1 MIDRTLRAHLKEIEL
16 MTKNLEIESDYKV
29 ISSYREWYKVASEQ
43 IIESLLEVVE
53 REKFL
58 KIYQEYWSKIDP
70 DNEYDI
76 RSLLNYADLALRHTL
91 TEVRKMRQ
99 SDNLKIEKSNAFDSA
114 LCLWLKDLDEMLN
127 ESNISPAHKA
137 AGYID
142 WYDRVNKQ
150 LLELGISEN
159 DTTQC
164 NYGWENATPSCFP
177 EDYVS
182 NSSINSLIRFA
193 KSALLKI
200 REGNKDVIPVV
211 GELFPLEIVD
221 KSKDWVKNVARQV
234 NGCYE
239 KGWYDASAVM
249 LRRLLEQLII
259 DCFYVY
265 GALDQVKNDENEI
278 FSLKDLVQKFLEESR
293 KPNGLWHIERSAIS
307 IIPKLKDV
315 GNRAAH
321 GRYLKTRRH
330 NLDRYQED
338 LEIVIQELVG
348 IIEQG
353 M

>member
-1 MIDRTLRAHLKEIEL
+1 
-16 MTKNLEIESDYKV
+16 
-29 ISSYREWYKVASEQ
+29 
-43 IIESLLEVVE
+43 
-53 REKFL
+53 
-58 KIYQEYWSKIDP
+58 
-70 DNEYDI
+70 
-76 RSLLNYADLALRHTL
+76 
-91 TEVRKMRQ
+91 
-99 SDNLKIEKSNAFDSA
+99 
-114 LCLWLKDLDEMLN
+114 MLN

-150 LLELGISEN
+150 LLEFGISEN

-164 NYGWENATPSCFP
+164 NYGWENATPSRFP

-200 REGNKDVIPVV
+200 RESNRDVIPVV

-221 KSKDWVKNVARQV
+221 GSKGWVKNVARQV

-259 DCFYVY
+259 DCFDVY
-265 GALDQVKNDENEI
+265 GALDQVMNDENEI
-278 FSLKDLVQKFLEESR
+278 FFLNDLVDKFLEESKR
-293 KPNGLWHIERSAIS
+293 PNGLWHIGRSAKPVIR
-307 IIPKLKDV
+307 KLKDV
-315 GNRAAH
+315 GDRAAH
-321 GRYLKTRRH
+321 GRYVKTQSQSLARH
-330 NLDRYQED
+330 QVD